1 MAEIQYLDIIL
12 SGYFS
17 DESLLKKYLIRKQ
30 KEFKRKNFVS
40 KTEFFQRCLNTI
52 IHFEND
58 IENQYV
64 KRRLELYQIV
74 YLLKSENKPFE
85 KELEV
90 AKNLSKE
97 NFHIQ
102 LSLLTRNKFK
112 GELWYSQ
119 IQFIKKCID
128 EINNPNVKLNIPI
141 KDLDIENYLNFVF
154 THKSISRESKK
165 NAAKILIEDGKLEKT
180 ISNYKIVI
188 DYVFNQQTYWKEPT
202 GEERK
207 LFENWR
213 RDSLTEMKTLFDN
226 YLTGN
231 PKPKAI
237 LEREFEQ
244 AINDMLCE
252 QPFQETLSNFI
263 NKKLPKDLK
272 KLAVVFGKLDFIKT
286 LQKSDIE
293 NQTKSLQEGTKIS
306 EKWHA
311 LLYWFELKTTG
322 EEPPKNI
329 EGNFIK
335 SKLEEIGHKKCKTT
349 GQSFYKCFKDMDIHN
364 HKVLD
369 AEFGKDWKEVAKKLS
384 NDTKIINY
392 IDENYK
398 N

>member
-1 MAEIQYLDIIL
+1 MVEIQYLDIIL

-52 IHFEND
+52 ILFEND

-74 YLLKSENKPFE
+74 YLLKSKNKPFE

-97 NFHIQ
+97 NLHIQ
-102 LSLLTRNKFK
+102 LSLLTNGRFK
-112 GELWYSQ
+112 GKLWYSQ

-128 EINNPNVKLNIPI
+128 EINNSNVKLTIPI

-165 NAAKILIEDGKLEKT
+165 NAAKILIEDGKLEKK

-252 QPFQETLSNFI
+252 QPFQETFSDFMSRN
-263 NKKLPKDLK
+263 LPKDLN
-272 KLAVVFGKLDFIKT
+272 KLAIVIGKLDFIKT
-286 LQKSDIE
+286 FQKSDIE
-293 NQTKSLQEGTKIS
+293 NQEKSLKGETKIPA
-306 EKWHA
+306 KWYA
-311 LLYWFELKTTG
+311 LLYWFELKISDK
-322 EEPPKNI
+322 EPPKDI
-329 EGNFIK
+329 KGNFNK
-335 SKLEEIGHKKCKTT
+335 SKIEEIGREKGYGK
-349 GQSFYKCFKDMDIHN
+349 GQYFYKNFIEIDIKN
-364 HKVLD
+364 LKVLN
-369 AEFGKDWKEVAKKLS
+369 ASFGDKWKQVIVDLSDRNPGIKKYIE
-384 NDTKIINY
+384 DNY
-392 IDENYK
+392 
-398 N
+398 